1 MLRSSRVLA
10 LIRSVHTIVY
20 VVMAASVFAIFYAGV
35 TGASGAWFW
44 IPGQLVAI
52 EVAVFVGNGMKCPMS
67 AMAVRHGAIVG
78 HDTFLP
84 ERLTRHTLQFFG
96 PLIGVS
102 VVLVLARWWFAASAV
117 G

>member
-10 LIRSVHTIVY
+10 LIRGVHTIVY
-20 VVMAASVFAIFYAGV
+20 VVMAASVFAIFYAGA

-102 VVLVLARWWFAASAV
+102 IVLVLARWWFAASAV

>member
-1 MLRSSRVLA
+1 MPRDSRTLA
-10 LIRSVHTIVY
+10 LIRSVHTLIY
-20 VVMAASVFAIFYAGV
+20 VVMAASVFAILYASV

-44 IPGQLVAI
+44 LPGQLVAI

-67 AMAVRHGAIVG
+67 AMAVRHGALAG

-102 VVLVLARWWFAASAV
+102 VVLVLA
-117 G
+117 